1 MAGIPVRCIASP
13 VRGLPFKYEPQG
25 RRFNGGIGR
34 RHRRT
39 VGVAGQ
45 LGVRPG
51 TGVVR
56 RLSGP
61 CAGHKRAIL
70 NLRRTPVEIV
80 VTGRHVQ
87 VSERFRRH
95 LDEKLAKVPQLAPR
109 VQRLDVVV
117 THEANK
123 RQSKACD
130 RVEITCHVK
139 GPVVRAEA
147 CADDKYGALDIA
159 MDKLLERLRRDHDRR
174 RVHRGRRVPESVS
187 QATSRLTDDSVGL
200 NGHLTGAGAAGPDDD
215 EMLEVDGDSPIHVR
229 EKIHASMPMGLD
241 QALYEMELVGHDF
254 YLFHDKDT
262 NQPSVVYRRRGWS
275 YGVIHLDVS
284 EEQERVS

>member
-1 MAGIPVRCIASP
+1 M
-13 VRGLPFKYEPQG
+13 
-25 RRFNGGIGR
+25 
-34 RHRRT
+34 
-39 VGVAGQ
+39 
-45 LGVRPG
+45 
-51 TGVVR
+51 
-56 RLSGP
+56 
-61 CAGHKRAIL
+61 
-70 NLRRTPVEIV
+70 EIV

-117 THEANK
+117 THEVNK

-147 CADDKYGALDIA
+147 IADDKYGALDIA
-159 MDKLLERLRRDHDRR
+159 MDKLLERVRRDHDRR

-187 QATSRLTDDSVGL
+187 QATSRLAENPL
-200 NGHLTGAGAAGPDDD
+200 NIGGQSAGATGGDQA
-215 EMLEVDGDSPIHVR
+215 EVDVLAEGDSPIHVR
-229 EKIHASMPMGLD
+229 EKVHATMPMGLD

-254 YLFHDKDT
+254 YLFFDKDT

-284 EEQERVS
+284 QDEARVS

>member
-1 MAGIPVRCIASP
+1 
-13 VRGLPFKYEPQG
+13 
-25 RRFNGGIGR
+25 
-34 RHRRT
+34 
-39 VGVAGQ
+39 
-45 LGVRPG
+45 
-51 TGVVR
+51 
-56 RLSGP
+56 
-61 CAGHKRAIL
+61 
-70 NLRRTPVEIV
+70 VEIV
-80 VTGRHVQ
+80 VTGRHTQ

-123 RQSKACD
+123 RQAKACD

-147 CADDKYGALDIA
+147 IADDKYGALDIA

-174 RVHRGRRVPESVS
+174 RVHRGRRVPQSVA
-187 QATSRLTDDSVGL
+187 QATSRLAENPLSLSELVGATRAL
-200 NGHLTGAGAAGPDDD
+200 GGQDEADLLGADGA
-215 EMLEVDGDSPIHVR
+215 SPIHVR
-229 EKIHASMPMGLD
+229 EKVHATMPMGLD

-275 YGVIHLDVS
+275 YGVIHLDVL
-284 EEQERVS
+284 EDEARVS

>member
-1 MAGIPVRCIASP
+1 M
-13 VRGLPFKYEPQG
+13 
-25 RRFNGGIGR
+25 
-34 RHRRT
+34 
-39 VGVAGQ
+39 
-45 LGVRPG
+45 
-51 TGVVR
+51 
-56 RLSGP
+56 
-61 CAGHKRAIL
+61 
-70 NLRRTPVEIV
+70 EIV

-117 THEANK
+117 THEVNK
-123 RQSKACD
+123 RQSKGSE

-147 CADDKYGALDIA
+147 CADDEYGALDIA

-174 RVHRGRRVPESVS
+174 RVHRGRHVPESVA
-187 QATSRLTDDSVGL
+187 QATARLDVAPAGLSVQPAAAVESADQDDADILG
-200 NGHLTGAGAAGPDDD
+200 T
-215 EMLEVDGDSPIHVR
+215 DGDSPIEVR
-229 EKIHASMPMGLD
+229 EKIHASVPMALD

-262 NQPSVVYRRRGWS
+262 DQPSVVYRRRGWS
-275 YGVIHLDVS
+275 YGVIHLDTS
-284 EEQERVS
+284 EERARVS

>member
-1 MAGIPVRCIASP
+1 
-13 VRGLPFKYEPQG
+13 
-25 RRFNGGIGR
+25 
-34 RHRRT
+34 
-39 VGVAGQ
+39 
-45 LGVRPG
+45 
-51 TGVVR
+51 
-56 RLSGP
+56 
-61 CAGHKRAIL
+61 
-70 NLRRTPVEIV
+70 VEIV

-187 QATSRLTDDSVGL
+187 QATSRIADDPLDIPLPSL
-200 NGHLTGAGAAGPDDD
+200 NGTSSSQPSREEGEFLGN
-215 EMLEVDGDSPIHVR
+215 DGESPIHVR
-229 EKIHASMPMGLD
+229 EKIHATMPMGLD

-284 EEQERVS
+284 EDEARVS

>member
-1 MAGIPVRCIASP
+1 M
-13 VRGLPFKYEPQG
+13 
-25 RRFNGGIGR
+25 
-34 RHRRT
+34 
-39 VGVAGQ
+39 
-45 LGVRPG
+45 
-51 TGVVR
+51 
-56 RLSGP
+56 
-61 CAGHKRAIL
+61 
-70 NLRRTPVEIV
+70 EIV

-117 THEANK
+117 THEVNK
-123 RQSKACD
+123 RQAKGSE

-147 CADDKYGALDIA
+147 SADDEYGALDIA

-174 RVHRGRRVPESVS
+174 RVHRGRRVPESVA
-187 QATSRLTDDSVGL
+187 QATARLDLAAAGL
-200 NGHLTGAGAAGPDDD
+200 NNQPDSALASAGDDVDRIGA
-215 EMLEVDGDSPIHVR
+215 DGDSPIEVR
-229 EKIHASMPMGLD
+229 EKIHASVPMELD

-262 NQPSVVYRRRGWS
+262 DQPSVVYRRRGWS

>member
-1 MAGIPVRCIASP
+1 M
-13 VRGLPFKYEPQG
+13 
-25 RRFNGGIGR
+25 
-34 RHRRT
+34 
-39 VGVAGQ
+39 
-45 LGVRPG
+45 
-51 TGVVR
+51 
-56 RLSGP
+56 
-61 CAGHKRAIL
+61 
-70 NLRRTPVEIV
+70 EIV

-117 THEANK
+117 THEVNK

-187 QATSRLTDDSVGL
+187 QATSRLADDPLGL
-200 NGHLTGAGAAGPDDD
+200 GQSDAGGADLEDGQ
-215 EMLEVDGDSPIHVR
+215 MLDLDGDSPIHVR
-229 EKIHASMPMGLD
+229 EKVHASTPMGLD

-284 EEQERVS
+284 EEQARVS

>member
-1 MAGIPVRCIASP
+1 
-13 VRGLPFKYEPQG
+13 
-25 RRFNGGIGR
+25 
-34 RHRRT
+34 
-39 VGVAGQ
+39 
-45 LGVRPG
+45 
-51 TGVVR
+51 
-56 RLSGP
+56 
-61 CAGHKRAIL
+61 
-70 NLRRTPVEIV
+70 VEIV

-187 QATSRLTDDSVGL
+187 QATSRLADDPLGL
-200 NGHLTGAGAAGPDDD
+200 NGQSSGLPETGREDGELSG
-215 EMLEVDGDSPIHVR
+215 VDGDSPIHVR
-229 EKIHASMPMGLD
+229 EKIHATMPMGLD

-262 NQPSVVYRRRGWS
+262 NQASVVYRRRGWS

-284 EEQERVS
+284 QEESRVS

>member
-1 MAGIPVRCIASP
+1 M
-13 VRGLPFKYEPQG
+13 
-25 RRFNGGIGR
+25 
-34 RHRRT
+34 
-39 VGVAGQ
+39 
-45 LGVRPG
+45 
-51 TGVVR
+51 
-56 RLSGP
+56 
-61 CAGHKRAIL
+61 
-70 NLRRTPVEIV
+70 EIV

-187 QATSRLTDDSVGL
+187 QATSRLADDPLGL
-200 NGHLTGAGAAGPDDD
+200 NGQSSGLPETGREDGELSG
-215 EMLEVDGDSPIHVR
+215 VDGDSPIHVR
-229 EKIHASMPMGLD
+229 EKIHATMPMGLD

-262 NQPSVVYRRRGWS
+262 NQASVVYRRRGWS

-284 EEQERVS
+284 QEESRVS